1 MKLTTK
7 GRYAVMAMADLAMFK
22 DKGPIS
28 LADISIRQNISLAYL
43 EQIFI
48 KLKQVNLVK
57 SVRGAKGGYVLDISP
72 EEIKISNIISAV
84 DEEIKTLN
92 CKKESKKGCNNK
104 SSKCITH
111 NLWDQLDQHIN
122 SFFENGFSVI
132 KVNFRGVGKSDGI
145 FDNGQGELS
154 DAAAAL
160 DWIERQNLDYSQCWV
175 SGFSFGSLI
184 CMQLIMRRP
193 EVNNFIAVSPQ
204 PNVYDFSFLAP
215 CPTSGQVIYS
225 DNDELVT
232 QESINELDQRIKSQ
246 KGVDVI
252 FSKIKSAN
260 HFFKNKEKE
269 LSNEI
274 EEYLKDK
281 TALI

>member
-1 MKLTTK
+1 MKQK
-7 GRYAVMAMADLAMFK
+7 SV
-22 DKGPIS
+22 
-28 LADISIRQNISLAYL
+28 
-43 EQIFI
+43 EIFI
-48 KLKQVNLVK
+48 PGPSGRLEGKYFKNNRKNSPVAIILQPHPQY
-57 SVRGAKGGYVLDISP
+57 GGTMNNRIVQEAYNTF
-72 EEIKISNIISAV
+72 IK
-84 DEEIKTLN
+84 
-92 CKKESKKGCNNK
+92 
-104 SSKCITH
+104 
-111 NLWDQLDQHIN
+111 
-122 SFFENGFSVI
+122 NGFSVLRL
-132 KVNFRGVGKSDGI
+132 NFRGVGKSEGV

-215 CPTSGQVIYS
+215 CPTSGQIIYS
-225 DNDELVT
+225 DNDELVSK
-232 QESINELDQRIKSQ
+232 ESITELDNRIKSQ
-246 KGVDVI
+246 KGVEVI
-252 FSKIKSAN
+252 FSKIKNSN

-269 LSNEI
+269 LTTEI
-274 EEYLKDK
+274 QKYLKEK